1 MAASRRIIAMKRRKI
16 DDLWIYIRRPWSMD
30 AVQPAHSACGASRP
44 PRACVGLGEGA
55 GEGVATAILD
65 AGDASGEQAAMT
77 SDAVREKC
85 LEMINRLLDQGFE
98 RPIFFSAIDIDGLTT
113 TGSSETVT
121 SAAQPLVAT
130 SGPFTMYLP
139 PINVLLVDPKGRVA
153 HGVID
158 GSGAA
163 SCRVLP

>member
-1 MAASRRIIAMKRRKI
+1 
-16 DDLWIYIRRPWSMD
+16 
-30 AVQPAHSACGASRP
+30 
-44 PRACVGLGEGA
+44 
-55 GEGVATAILD
+55 VATAILD
-65 AGDASGEQAAMT
+65 AGDASEEQAAMT

-113 TGSSETVT
+113 IGSSETVT

-139 PINVLLVDPKGRVA
+139 SINVLLVDPKGRVA
-153 HGVID
+153 HGVIH